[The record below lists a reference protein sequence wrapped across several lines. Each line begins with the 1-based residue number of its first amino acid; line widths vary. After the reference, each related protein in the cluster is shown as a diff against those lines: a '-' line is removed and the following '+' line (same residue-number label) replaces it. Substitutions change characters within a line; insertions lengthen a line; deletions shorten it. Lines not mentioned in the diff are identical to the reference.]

1 MSFHPLTI
9 WFQLSEAIS
18 TQYPALGAHVR
29 TQQYVRDG
37 AAHLSYAGGHCLGT
51 HKFQR
56 TEIFQVK
63 FLVQRD
69 FFKFLLKSRRKPA
82 SIERQFN

>member
-18 TQYPALGAHVR
+18 TQHPALGAHVR

-37 AAHLSYAGGHCLGT
+37 AAHLSYAGGHCSGT
-51 HKFQR
+51 HKFQW

-63 FLVQRD
+63 FLVQCD
-69 FFKFLLKSRRKPA
+69 FF
-82 SIERQFN
+82 